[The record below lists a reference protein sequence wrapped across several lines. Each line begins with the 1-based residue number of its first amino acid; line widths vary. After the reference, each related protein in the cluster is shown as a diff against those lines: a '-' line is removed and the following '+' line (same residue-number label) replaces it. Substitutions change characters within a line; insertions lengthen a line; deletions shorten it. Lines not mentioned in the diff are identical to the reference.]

1 MSNKVIKE
9 VNDLIKNGEEVSY
22 EELKNQII
30 KDLQLAGISFLPDD
44 TENLNEL
51 ISWTSSLCQHLI
63 DKDFQTYMN
72 LLYRID
78 VPAEN
83 FIKLNE
89 NNPEYNSNEIAAL
102 LLIKREIQKIRLRKM
117 Y

>member
-1 MSNKVIKE
+1 MSNKVIQE
-9 VNDLIKNGEEVSY
+9 VNDLIKNGEEVGY
-22 EELKNQII
+22 IELKNQII
-30 KDLQLAGISFLPDD
+30 KDLQHAGVSFLTDD

-83 FIKLNE
+83 FMKMNE
-89 NNPEYNSNEIAAL
+89 ENPDYNSNEIAAL